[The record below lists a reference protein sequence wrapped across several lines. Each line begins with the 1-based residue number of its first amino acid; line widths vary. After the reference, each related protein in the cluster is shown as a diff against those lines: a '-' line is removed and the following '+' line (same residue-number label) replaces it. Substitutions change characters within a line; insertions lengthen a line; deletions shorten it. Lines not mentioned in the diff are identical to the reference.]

1 MSALGFTAVSS
12 TVIVTAVPS
21 SAIESRVASQRVSRG
36 PLLFVSPHRLTSSQ
50 LALAPPDYIAPFSSS
65 TKDSLT
71 DWVATSLLAWLKCRD
86 FSLCPSRAVPTRVGG
101 ALGGA

>member
-21 SAIESRVASQRVSRG
+21 SAIESPACFARAASLR
-36 PLLFVSPHRLTSSQ
+36 FAARLDRPTSSQ
-50 LALAPPDYIAPFSSS
+50 LAPPDYIAPFSSS